1 MPPPETVWAHVFM
14 TTPLPNI
21 LLLMLDVLPFNLN
34 LLHPL
39 MSHCSRRKTH
49 PTIVNILHCKFDLN
63 ASTPPTT
70 KTNLPNPPCRS
81 RQLSKR
87 PVMTSL
93 LRNDAPVVIPYFDN
107 PSQSPL
113 ISAVLHYLPSKL
125 TSLQMSTATLAPT
138 LPPSLKMNLS
148 PNDYT
153 VDVWHRIV
161 A

>member
-1 MPPPETVWAHVFM
+1 
-14 TTPLPNI
+14 
-21 LLLMLDVLPFNLN
+21 
-34 LLHPL
+34 
-39 MSHCSRRKTH
+39 
-49 PTIVNILHCKFDLN
+49 
-63 ASTPPTT
+63 
-70 KTNLPNPPCRS
+70 
-81 RQLSKR
+81 
-87 PVMTSL
+87 MTSL